1 MKSQNV
7 SVSWKLR
14 DCITQMGRLKPRN
27 REVAAR
33 FPTTVKWGAWART
46 QVSWLEA
53 RSWRERVHS

>member
-27 REVAAR
+27 REVAAQ
-33 FPTTVKWGAWART
+33 FPTTVKWGARYLGLKPDLGGSGFTANN
-46 QVSWLEA
+46 
-53 RSWRERVHS
+53 